1 MPVPL
6 CSFCSAPLKN
16 IAFGEAR
23 CTHCGAMNR
32 LDGPQPVTDKRLHKA
47 QSGSSYSK
55 WVRGIGFV
63 VALGFLASILFFL
76 RTMQNRL
83 FPPPVAE
90 APLPKYRPA
99 DLHALG
105 EPEPEMS
112 PIDPSG
118 LGALEAL
125 DPIARLPWFET
136 LARTWS
142 PDARLVAL
150 ELHGVRALGTLDV
163 GSPAADP
170 YVRYAF
176 ASKARADAARRM
188 AKLGAATPATSWNAI
203 EIVLKRGLMR
213 ASVINNPSDD
223 REPAPIVF
231 GCGIPQL
238 VDMWRSRGLG
248 AKEAYNLE
256 LDDPRGPKPDYV
268 WRSVDD
274 RLPLIGKDC
283 RFRP

>member
-16 IAFGEAR
+16 IAFSEAR

-47 QSGSSYSK
+47 QSGTSYSK

-63 VALGFLASILFFL
+63 VACAFLGSILLAL
-76 RTMQNRL
+76 RTLENRV
-83 FPPPVAE
+83 FPPPVPE

-99 DLHALG
+99 DLRALG
-105 EPEPEMS
+105 EPAPEIS

-118 LGALEAL
+118 LGALEAF
-125 DPIARLPWFET
+125 DPLAHLAWFET
-136 LARTWS
+136 LARSWS

-150 ELHGVRALGTLDV
+150 ELHGVRASGAMDV

-176 ASKARADAARRM
+176 ASKSRADAARRM
-188 AKLGAATPATSWNAI
+188 AKLGAPPATAWNAI
-203 EIVLKRGLMR
+203 DIVLKRGLMR
-213 ASVINNPSDD
+213 ATVINNPSDD
-223 REPAPIVF
+223 RDPAPVVF
-231 GCGIPQL
+231 ACGIPQL

-256 LDDPRGPKPDYV
+256 LDDPRGPKPDYT
-268 WRSVDD
+268 WQSLDE
-274 RLPLIGKDC
+274 RLPHIGNDC

>member
-23 CTHCGAMNR
+23 CAHCGAMNR
-32 LDGPQPVTDKRLHKA
+32 LDDAQGPTDKRLYKT
-47 QSGSSYSK
+47 QVGSSYSK

-63 VALGFLASILFFL
+63 AAFAFLASILLVL
-76 RTMQNRL
+76 RTLQNRL
-83 FPPPVAE
+83 FPPVVPE

-105 EPEPEMS
+105 EPDTEIT

-125 DPIARLPWFET
+125 DPLARLLWFEN
-136 LARTWS
+136 LARSWS
-142 PDARLVAL
+142 PDARLVTL
-150 ELHGVRALGTLDV
+150 ELHGVRPLGTLDV
-163 GSPAADP
+163 GTPGSAP
-170 YVRYAF
+170 YVRYTF
-176 ASKARADAARRM
+176 ASKARSVEARRM
-188 AKLGAATPATSWNAI
+188 AKMNATSQAWSAI

-213 ASVINNPSDD
+213 ASVVTNSNED
-223 REPAPIVF
+223 RDPVPVVF

-238 VDMWRSRGLG
+238 VDMWRQKGM
-248 AKEAYNLE
+248 AHKDAYNME
-256 LDDPRGPKPDYV
+256 LDDTRGPKEDLG
-268 WRSVDD
+268 WQSLDESVP
-274 RLPLIGKDC
+274 RIGNDC